1 MLTTDSAAMDLL
13 AEVDAELQEQAD
25 EEITNVFVS
34 VKEFRE
40 FTKTIDE
47 LQVVFLTVIMCVLA
61 VERLANNRG

>member
-25 EEITNVFVS
+25 EEATNVFVS
-34 VKEFRE
+34 VKELRE